1 MRELKTKSQWV
12 MWKYETVKGKKQKV
26 LYSAMTKRR
35 CGANAKY
42 SKVWVPYEEAVR
54 AAADNGMEGVGFVVP
69 KGYIAF
75 DFDHC
80 VQDDPMLKKAHEL
93 LPSYTEKSPSGNGEH
108 IICRVDA
115 SKLPQCDGKWDPDY
129 YMKNSHIGAEA
140 YAGDLTSRYVTYTG
154 NEIGTHDIC
163 DCTDGILTFL
173 EEYMRKSLYKK
184 ESEKSSETG
193 TDEYLPLSDLDI
205 VCIARRAKNAEKF
218 IALYD
223 EGDISG
229 YGSASEA
236 DLAECSILAFY
247 AGGDEE
253 TIDKLHREGK
263 LYREKWEREDYRR
276 ETIKKAVKL
285 CNGNFYTGH
294 RPMPDFVGFNKN
306 GKPFI
311 ICPKL
316 AEYFRNNYRLIS
328 VRDGGKG
335 GVNRYLYRD
344 GCYRIIADDMLKG
357 VIKSII
363 MDTDPCLLQMRDVNE
378 VFQQIITDLN
388 FMTND
393 QLNTEENL
401 INFANGLL
409 DINTLELLPHDP
421 NVIST
426 IQLPCD
432 WNGVD
437 VPTPVFDRFMITL
450 LNRDKDVIELVLEFM
465 GVCISN
471 IKGWRMKKALF
482 MVGDGDTGK
491 SKLKSLTEM
500 LLGKGN
506 HVAMDLGEIE
516 ARFGTS
522 NIYGKRLA
530 GISDMSFMTVTELK
544 TFKKCTGGDSL
555 YAEYKG
561 ENGFEF
567 VYDGMLWFCMNRLP
581 KFGGDDGQWVYQRI
595 MQVSCNNVIPK
606 EKQDPFL
613 LDKLYEERTGIVY
626 KLVMALKNVI
636 ANGYRFAEP
645 QSVLNAREEYHSE
658 NNTVISFW
666 KECMVLRPGTKIDD
680 MCTTG
685 RVFRVYKEWCRDN
698 NHGFAKTM
706 KEFRRDLSGYCGMDY
721 TDMIVRHGKG
731 GSFFR
736 EYTLSDEMKDNYRSA
751 YGYDDI
757 QPLVGE

>member
-1 MRELKTKSQWV
+1 
-12 MWKYETVKGKKQKV
+12 
-26 LYSAMTKRR
+26 
-35 CGANAKY
+35 
-42 SKVWVPYEEAVR
+42 
-54 AAADNGMEGVGFVVP
+54 
-69 KGYIAF
+69 
-75 DFDHC
+75 
-80 VQDDPMLKKAHEL
+80 
-93 LPSYTEKSPSGNGEH
+93 
-108 IICRVDA
+108 
-115 SKLPQCDGKWDPDY
+115 
-129 YMKNSHIGAEA
+129 
-140 YAGDLTSRYVTYTG
+140 
-154 NEIGTHDIC
+154 
-163 DCTDGILTFL
+163 
-173 EEYMRKSLYKK
+173 
-184 ESEKSSETG
+184 
-193 TDEYLPLSDLDI
+193 
-205 VCIARRAKNAEKF
+205 
-218 IALYD
+218 
-223 EGDISG
+223 
-229 YGSASEA
+229 
-236 DLAECSILAFY
+236 
-247 AGGDEE
+247 
-253 TIDKLHREGK
+253 
-263 LYREKWEREDYRR
+263 
-276 ETIKKAVKL
+276 
-285 CNGNFYTGH
+285 
-294 RPMPDFVGFNKN
+294 
-306 GKPFI
+306 
-311 ICPKL
+311 
-316 AEYFRNNYRLIS
+316 
-328 VRDGGKG
+328 
-335 GVNRYLYRD
+335 
-344 GCYRIIADDMLKG
+344 
-357 VIKSII
+357 
-363 MDTDPCLLQMRDVNE
+363 
-378 VFQQIITDLN
+378 
-388 FMTND
+388 
-393 QLNTEENL
+393 
-401 INFANGLL
+401 
-409 DINTLELLPHDP
+409 
-421 NVIST
+421 
-426 IQLPCD
+426 
-432 WNGVD
+432 
-437 VPTPVFDRFMITL
+437 
-450 LNRDKDVIELVLEFM
+450 
-465 GVCISN
+465 
-471 IKGWRMKKALF
+471 

-506 HVAMDLGEIE
+506 HVAMDRGEIE

-530 GISDMSFMTVTELK
+530 GSSDMSFMTVTELK

-706 KEFRRDLSGYCGMDY
+706 KEFRRELSGYCGMEY

-736 EYTLSDEMKDNYRSA
+736 EYTLSDEMKENYRNV

-757 QPLVGE
+757 QPLLGD